1 MKSKK
6 TFDPESW
13 YLELTGHLS
22 DALAVAFLPQKS
34 GSAFLKELVD
44 QPRLAS
50 GLQDGKGY
58 GLVAE

>member
-1 MKSKK
+1 VKSKK
-6 TFDPESW
+6 TLDPESW

-34 GSAFLKELVD
+34 GRAFLKELVD

-50 GLQDGKGY
+50 GLQDGEG
-58 GLVAE
+58 